1 MPPTPRV
8 FWWGF
13 LNTEKKPST
22 AFINYFS
29 KIIRQI
35 KENAVYLLLD
45 RKRFSLYAPYFLPT
59 NRNVHLQHTT
69 NQNSY
74 DVKTVFTYSN
84 LNIPTD
90 QIESAH
96 YPNYFMIAIF
106 SFSDPTPCL
115 ESYNVSLLMSIKWT
129 PVYWGK
135 VWEKGDTLF
144 DLFTLRIP
152 FDSILHHIAVLC
164 CTIPCLI
171 QVK

>member
-1 MPPTPRV
+1 MFPNCH
-8 FWWGF
+8 
-13 LNTEKKPST
+13 LNTRGVVRIWDSYANQRGSRGLHNCREFLLLPECFDD
-22 AFINYFS
+22 AFKNYFS

-35 KENAVYLLLD
+35 KGNAVYLLLD

-74 DVKTVFTYSN
+74 DVTTVFTYSN

-90 QIESAH
+90 QTESAH

-106 SFSDPTPCL
+106 SFSDPTSCL

-129 PVYWGK
+129 PVYWG
-135 VWEKGDTLF
+135 
-144 DLFTLRIP
+144 
-152 FDSILHHIAVLC
+152 
-164 CTIPCLI
+164 
-171 QVK
+171 